1 MKCPAASLFG
11 TLSVT
16 VEAASAETVSLIEV
30 DISAYKGQY
39 VTAEDKVG
47 IATAR
52 QQGCMGN
59 QNTLA
64 HRDLWWWLVDHS
76 VPGNGMNCSLQEYY
90 LIYVT

>member
-1 MKCPAASLFG
+1 MASLFG
-11 TLSVT
+11 TLGVT
-16 VEAASAETVSLIEV
+16 LEAASAEIGSLIAV
-30 DISAYKGQY
+30 DISAYKGQH

-64 HRDLWWWLVDHS
+64 HRDLWWGLVDHS
-76 VPGNGMNCSLQEYY
+76 VPGNEMNCSL
-90 LIYVT
+90 